1 MYRDLTK
8 GSITKGLIL
17 FSLPMMVG
25 NILQQIYNIADTLI
39 VGQALGKEALAA
51 VGSAYTLMTF
61 LTSVFIGLSMGAGA
75 LFSIYMGKNDNNSLK
90 SAVVHAFGLI
100 FSVTI
105 VVNVLVYIFMD
116 KILYF
121 LQVPTEIY
129 GSMRKYLVI
138 IFAGLIATSLY
149 NFFACLLRAVGNSV
163 TPLWFLG
170 ISAIL
175 NIALDLI
182 FVLVFNFGIAGA
194 AIATVIAQYV
204 SGIGLMLYVIF
215 KCREFVP
222 KRENFKWNKK
232 ILNEICDLSILT
244 CAQQSAM
251 NFGILLIQRLVDSF
265 GAVTMAA
272 FAAAVKIDTFA
283 YLPVQDF
290 GNAFSTFVAQ
300 NYGAG
305 KISRLREGLK
315 KATIISASFSLII
328 SVLVF
333 IFAKQ
338 LMCIFVKQ
346 DELAVLASGVQY
358 LRIEGAFYVGIGC
371 LFLLY
376 GFYRA
381 IKRPGMSVVLT
392 VISLGTRVVLA
403 YILAKPI
410 GEIGI
415 WISIPIGW
423 LLADLVGY
431 GFYFIKGKILLDDK
445 KVFEGI

>member
-1 MYRDLTK
+1 
-8 GSITKGLIL
+8 
-17 FSLPMMVG
+17 
-25 NILQQIYNIADTLI
+25 
-39 VGQALGKEALAA
+39 
-51 VGSAYTLMTF
+51 
-61 LTSVFIGLSMGAGA
+61 
-75 LFSIYMGKNDNNSLK
+75 
-90 SAVVHAFGLI
+90 
-100 FSVTI
+100 
-105 VVNVLVYIFMD
+105 
-116 KILYF
+116 
-121 LQVPTEIY
+121 
-129 GSMRKYLVI
+129 MREYLVI
-138 IFAGLIATSLY
+138 IFTGLIATSLY

-170 ISAIL
+170 ISAVL
-175 NIALDLI
+175 NIILDLI

-204 SGIGLMLYVIF
+204 SGIGLMLYVMF

-328 SVLVF
+328 SALVF

-338 LMCIFVKQ
+338 LMCIFIKS
-346 DELAVLASGVQY
+346 DEVAVLASGVQY

-431 GFYFIKGKILLDDK
+431 GFYLVKGKILLGDK
-445 KVFEGI
+445 NVYFH